1 MPNTSGMALS
11 SMMACMACDEAEETC
26 VHCSR
31 RCCPRHAKQGK
42 NGRCTQCEADREE
55 LGERRW
61 FALGF
66 ALPLMIFVGYAATL
80 ANAPYYGRPGRA
92 ITTGIPLVD
101 GALLA
106 LLFGYF
112 AGMSAVAIRR
122 RWLRPRAA
130 G

>member
-1 MPNTSGMALS
+1 
-11 SMMACMACDEAEETC
+11 MACDEAEERC
-26 VHCSR
+26 AHCSQ

-42 NGRCTQCEADREE
+42 KGRCTQCEADREE

-61 FALGF
+61 FAIGY
-66 ALPLMIFVGYAATL
+66 ALPLTIFVAYAATL
-80 ANAPYYGRPGRA
+80 ANAPYYGRATRA
-92 ITTGIPLVD
+92 ITTGIPLLD